1 MLYAIVFLV
10 IFVIVIA
17 IWIIRL
23 SVNQSRRAKFHN
35 ADPEVRAA
43 EVGPR
48 PTLVGTARDVGD
60 RMFGSAPS
68 AHEDYVHYP
77 RSGYNDPPRAQSYA
91 ERGRGSA
98 VNRTETEGG
107 DPELP
112 SYNDRTTVS
121 VPQAAYSSPITARHE
136 TQRGGQN
143 TSNPPSFVDAPPK
156 YDEAPPIV
164 RTL

>member
-1 MLYAIVFLV
+1 
-10 IFVIVIA
+10 
-17 IWIIRL
+17 
-23 SVNQSRRAKFHN
+23 
-35 ADPEVRAA
+35 
-43 EVGPR
+43 
-48 PTLVGTARDVGD
+48 
-60 RMFGSAPS
+60 MFGSAPS

-112 SYNDRTTVS
+112 SYSELQARWVSYHPQPVLITDDRTTVS